1 MAPQQ
6 VSLAD
11 RVPPR
16 PGSSPEAVLDLLL
29 SHFRSMGL
37 ALYKAQEQAILE
49 LLTGSNVI
57 LATPTGSGKSL
68 VALAFHFFAMSE
80 GRRSYYTAPVKALV
94 SEKFFALCRDFGPD
108 SVGMLTGDG
117 SVNPDAPILCCT
129 EEIVSNLALRQGKHA
144 PIDCLIVDEFHY
156 YADRER
162 GVAWQLPLLILERA
176 QFLLMSATLGPS
188 EPFEKALTRLTKR
201 ATVAIRSLDRP
212 VPLSFEYR
220 ETPLHETVLDLLR
233 TGRTPAYV
241 VNFTQ
246 RAAAETAQDLMS
258 LDLCAK
264 ERKKEIG
271 AALATEAR
279 FDTPYG
285 KEMKRFL
292 THGIGLHHAGLL
304 PKYRL
309 LVEKLAQKGWLAVV
323 SGTDTLGVGVN
334 IPIRTVVFTQLCKYD
349 GEKTA
354 LLKAREFQ
362 QIAGRAGRRGFDEQ
376 GYVLVQAP
384 EHAIENARM
393 TQKAAGDP
401 VKLKRIVRKK
411 PPTRGYVHWDRAAFD
426 RLVAAQAEPL
436 ESRFRVSHG
445 MILNVLQR
453 DGAGLLDLAR
463 IIHRSHERRAQ
474 RRQFG
479 REAKVLFE
487 SLVDAGIVEADLASR
502 RVRLHVDL
510 QEDFSLDRAL
520 SLWLVAA
527 LGALDPESAT
537 YAVDV
542 LTLVESIL
550 EDPDAVL
557 RQQLEVIK
565 SAKLAELK
573 MAGVEYEQRVAELEK
588 LEHPKPLRDFV
599 YDSFNAFAREHPWA
613 RGDNVRPKSVAR
625 EMVER
630 FMDFNE
636 YVREYELGRSEG
648 TLLRYLTDTYR
659 VLVQS
664 VPAAAKTRPVE
675 DIEVFLRAIVL
686 SVDSSL
692 LDEWERMRA
701 PVDPAKGSAP
711 EAAEGA
717 PPLLTSDERGFTV
730 LVRTAMFQLVRALAR
745 KDWTLAASMVSTLP
759 DEEPW
764 TGERFARELAAFF
777 AEHSALRLDP
787 AARSPQNTRVVDQRR
802 DAWEI
807 VQVLCDPEEDN
818 DWAISCIVDLEASNR
833 DGRPAIAMRAVSR

>member
-1 MAPQQ
+1 
-6 VSLAD
+6 
-11 RVPPR
+11 
-16 PGSSPEAVLDLLL
+16 
-29 SHFRSMGL
+29 
-37 ALYKAQEQAILE
+37 
-49 LLTGSNVI
+49 
-57 LATPTGSGKSL
+57 
-68 VALAFHFFAMSE
+68 
-80 GRRSYYTAPVKALV
+80 
-94 SEKFFALCRDFGPD
+94 
-108 SVGMLTGDG
+108 
-117 SVNPDAPILCCT
+117 
-129 EEIVSNLALRQGKHA
+129 
-144 PIDCLIVDEFHY
+144 
-156 YADRER
+156 
-162 GVAWQLPLLILERA
+162 
-176 QFLLMSATLGPS
+176 
-188 EPFEKALTRLTKR
+188 
-201 ATVAIRSLDRP
+201 
-212 VPLSFEYR
+212 
-220 ETPLHETVLDLLR
+220 
-233 TGRTPAYV
+233 
-241 VNFTQ
+241 
-246 RAAAETAQDLMS
+246 
-258 LDLCAK
+258 
-264 ERKKEIG
+264 
-271 AALATEAR
+271 
-279 FDTPYG
+279 
-285 KEMKRFL
+285 
-292 THGIGLHHAGLL
+292 
-304 PKYRL
+304 
-309 LVEKLAQKGWLAVV
+309 
-323 SGTDTLGVGVN
+323 
-334 IPIRTVVFTQLCKYD
+334 
-349 GEKTA
+349 
-354 LLKAREFQ
+354 
-362 QIAGRAGRRGFDEQ
+362 
-376 GYVLVQAP
+376 
-384 EHAIENARM
+384 
-393 TQKAAGDP
+393 
-401 VKLKRIVRKK
+401 
-411 PPTRGYVHWDRAAFD
+411 
-426 RLVAAQAEPL
+426 
-436 ESRFRVSHG
+436 
-445 MILNVLQR
+445 
-453 DGAGLLDLAR
+453 
-463 IIHRSHERRAQ
+463 
-474 RRQFG
+474 
-479 REAKVLFE
+479 LFE

-675 DIEVFLRAIVL
+675 DIEVFLRAIVR